1 MNIAVRRRTPRCE
14 AQEVLLPLLLAI
26 LLLGIPELTR
36 AQVGDVNAAAQ
47 RVARSSVQAG
57 DKIFVKVYREPEL
70 TDSIMVSSDGT
81 IVLARIGAL
90 RVTQLSIEQ
99 LTDTVRARY
108 GRFLRTPAVEL
119 VVLRRVAV
127 NGEVL
132 KPNVYYVDV
141 ATTLRDVIAR
151 AGGIT
156 QEGRDDAVDIIRR
169 GQRIRVANWQDDFS
183 LASDLNSGDQIVVGR
198 RSWLS
203 RNAFQALSA
212 FTIVASLVVS
222 LRR

>member
-1 MNIAVRRRTPRCE
+1 MSPVVRSRNARGDDRSVVL
-14 AQEVLLPLLLAI
+14 QVLLAVLFLLVPAFA
-26 LLLGIPELTR
+26 R
-36 AQVGDVNAAAQ
+36 AQVADANAAAQ
-47 RVARSSVQAG
+47 RVSRTSLQAG

-70 TDSIMVSSDGT
+70 TDSLMVSAEGT
-81 IVLARIGAL
+81 IVLSRIGILHVA
-90 RVTQLSIEQ
+90 TLSIDQ
-99 LTDTVRARY
+99 LADTVRARY
-108 GRFLRTPAVEL
+108 GRFLRAPVVEL

-132 KPNVYYVDV
+132 KPNVYYVDI
-141 ATTLRDVIAR
+141 ATTLRDVIAK

-156 QEGRDDAVDIIRR
+156 PDGREDEVDIIRH
-169 GQRIRVANWQDDFS
+169 GQRIRVAHWQDDFT
-183 LASDLNSGDQIVVGR
+183 LASDLNSGDQIVVGK

-212 FTIVASLVVS
+212 FAIVASLIVS

>member
-1 MNIAVRRRTPRCE
+1 
-14 AQEVLLPLLLAI
+14 LAI
-26 LLLGIPELTR
+26 LLLVAPPAAL
-36 AQVGDVNAAAQ
+36 AQIGDANGAAQ
-47 RVARSSVQAG
+47 RVARTSVQAG

-70 TDSIMVSSDGT
+70 TDTVMVSSDGT

-90 RVTQLSIEQ
+90 LVTPLSIAQ
-99 LTDTVRARY
+99 LTDTVRGRY

-127 NGEVL
+127 NGEVQ
-132 KPNVYYVDV
+132 KPNVYYVDI
-141 ATTLRDVIAR
+141 ATSLRDVIAK
-151 AGGIT
+151 AGGIGPD
-156 QEGRDDAVDIIRR
+156 GREDEVDIIRR
-169 GQRIRVANWQDDFS
+169 GQRIRVAHWQDDFT
-183 LASDLNSGDQIVVGR
+183 LASDLNSGDQIVVGK

-212 FTIVASLVVS
+212 FAIIVSLYVS

>member
-1 MNIAVRRRTPRCE
+1 MLSVARPRRSRSDPRRAATPI
-14 AQEVLLPLLLAI
+14 LLAI
-26 LLLGIPELTR
+26 LLVATPPVVL
-36 AQVGDVNAAAQ
+36 AQIGDVNAAAQ
-47 RVARSSVQAG
+47 RVARTSVQAG

-70 TDSIMVSSDGT
+70 TDSVMVSSDGT
-81 IVLARIGAL
+81 IVLARIGTVL
-90 RVTQLSIEQ
+90 VTPLSINQ

-108 GRFLRTPAVEL
+108 GRFLRSPAVEL

-141 ATTLRDVIAR
+141 ATTLRDVIAK

-156 QEGRDDAVDIIRR
+156 PDGRDDVVDIIRR
-169 GQRIRVANWQDDFS
+169 GERIRVANWQDDFT
-183 LASDLNSGDQIVVGR
+183 LASDLNSGDQVVVGK

-212 FTIVASLVVS
+212 FTIVASLIVS